1 MSGRGPQQPQEL
13 VPPAPGLCSRAALGT
28 GALAAVGGA
37 EPAYDEWEQTPGEP
51 GGGVRVPGGGPSP
64 CRPEELLWAPAGAG
78 AGGRGTVWQRGAAP
92 AQAGDVHE
100 QDAAGRPSEHPSSS
114 GSRGVS
120 GPASPRLR
128 PPGAEAPSALNSCVT
143 AHPFMAS
150 VTLLGR
156 SPAFLLLASEVS
168 LPGYK

>member
-1 MSGRGPQQPQEL
+1 MTSGSK
-13 VPPAPGLCSRAALGT
+13 PPESPGVGCGFQGEARP
-28 GALAAVGGA
+28 LAAQKSCCGLRL
-37 EPAYDEWEQTPGEP
+37 EQGREGEE
-51 GGGVRVPGGGPSP
+51 RS
-64 CRPEELLWAPAGAG
+64 
-78 AGGRGTVWQRGAAP
+78 

-120 GPASPRLR
+120 GPVSPRLR